1 MQFDNTEPALVER
14 QVGDGSVILFASAM
28 DLEWNNLPLQ
38 SLFLPFVHE
47 TLRHLVQPE
56 LKQKA
61 YSVGDSFSVNLDENA
76 GSVSA
81 RAPNGD
87 EIIFTN
93 TDFITQVSEPGFV
106 TVEAGGAEMRFAINT
121 LPEESNFARM
131 PVENLFDSI
140 INPDTNP
147 IKSREVQNEQL
158 AEELEQ
164 PQRLW
169 WWILS
174 LVMALVLAEALIAN
188 RTYR

>member
-1 MQFDNTEPALVER
+1 
-14 QVGDGSVILFASAM
+14 
-28 DLEWNNLPLQ
+28 
-38 SLFLPFVHE
+38 
-47 TLRHLVQPE
+47 
-56 LKQKA
+56 
-61 YSVGDSFSVNLDENA
+61 
-76 GSVSA
+76 
-81 RAPNGD
+81 
-87 EIIFTN
+87 
-93 TDFITQVSEPGFV
+93 
-106 TVEAGGAEMRFAINT
+106 
-121 LPEESNFARM
+121 M

>member
-1 MQFDNTEPALVER
+1 
-14 QVGDGSVILFASAM
+14 
-28 DLEWNNLPLQ
+28 
-38 SLFLPFVHE
+38 
-47 TLRHLVQPE
+47 
-56 LKQKA
+56 
-61 YSVGDSFSVNLDENA
+61 
-76 GSVSA
+76 
-81 RAPNGD
+81 
-87 EIIFTN
+87 
-93 TDFITQVSEPGFV
+93 
-106 TVEAGGAEMRFAINT
+106 
-121 LPEESNFARM
+121 M

-147 IKSREVQNEQL
+147 IKSREVQNTQL